1 MCKGLRGNSE
11 VVHEHMFNVN
21 VRINRLKA
29 SGVENVNEVSYSFI
43 VLIKLAL
50 KMSFVQYHLK
60 SNAHRP
66 WFSQGGRVG
75 SAQGLPVSIIGM

>member
-29 SGVENVNEVSYSFI
+29 SGVENVNEVSCSFI

-50 KMSFVQYHLK
+50 KMYSTT
-60 SNAHRP
+60 
-66 WFSQGGRVG
+66 
-75 SAQGLPVSIIGM
+75 